1 MGQKPALFA
10 LMLLA
15 GCGSASAD
23 PPGNGPQASA
33 NTSASSLAPS
43 APSNTA
49 AAGTYRM
56 RGPPDEVGGLELS
69 PDGHFRFGYAG
80 GAVDLHAEGRWTSD
94 GQSVVL
100 NTEPRPTPASF
111 TPGPVTRGDG
121 LTILVNGPNG
131 RGLALI
137 DVRVGLADGRVIE
150 GYTQDYGWRPEV
162 DPRAGAPRWVELRF
176 DMYEVPP
183 QRFPL
188 DASRGNVFAFTFVPN
203 DLGTMDF
210 RDQVLLVEPEGLVMV
225 RGQGR
230 TTFVREA
237 SRAK

>member
-1 MGQKPALFA
+1 MKRYGAMTA
-10 LMLLA
+10 LMLA
-15 GCGSASAD
+15 ACGSAAAD
-23 PPGNGPQASA
+23 PPANQAST
-33 NTSASSLAPS
+33 NGASPLRADGPGD
-43 APSNTA
+43 TA

-56 RGPPDEVGGLELS
+56 RGPPDEVGGLELN

-111 TPGPVTRGDG
+111 TQGPVSRGEG

-150 GYTQDYGWRPEV
+150 GYTQDYGWQPELEA
-162 DPRAGAPRWVELRF
+162 RAGEPQWVELRF
-176 DMYEVPP
+176 DMYGVPP
-183 QRFPL
+183 RRFPL
-188 DASRGNVFAFTFVPN
+188 DPSAGNVFAFTFVPN
-203 DLGTMDF
+203 DLGVMDF

-225 RGQGR
+225 RGEGR

-237 SRAK
+237 SGAK